1 MLLTQTLI
9 LLTTCNLASSL
20 TWEPVPAVS
29 HASGI
34 IQGVAALSPT
44 RAILAGGFNTIGNGL
59 FTLDTSSP
67 HPLNE
72 TMSVSVCKI
81 CMMTCVKFH
90 SDGMQGIAA
99 GVAMLNEPVSYS
111 TLDGGVT
118 WTPSS
123 VVAKGFNGAVSG
135 ADIELVPNDDDKL
148 TWAFVTEFNSWSN
161 GSLCTHGDVSKQCS
175 GLSMTNDMGNTYKNL
190 DWMGTDGPDTDAA
203 TASFPTKD
211 AWYVGGGLVQPESEE
226 GAQWKAILMK
236 SVDQGVTFST
246 VLNVTAPSSDPGKG
260 IGSLM
265 DVACSSADTCYVASA
280 CFDTNCGDR
289 YGAFVHKTTDGG
301 QSWKQLGF
309 FYESSMN
316 IIQLRG
322 KDEIFIGGGGV
333 GLFDSAVVWHSKDG
347 GASFTNTTLKGGPGL
362 VFDMSFT
369 QDGTGAFLTSINA
382 VSSQTTIYQMTA

>member
-1 MLLTQTLI
+1 MI
-9 LLTTCNLASSL
+9 YIVY
-20 TWEPVPAVS
+20 WV
-29 HASGI
+29 
-34 IQGVAALSPT
+34 
-44 RAILAGGFNTIGNGL
+44 
-59 FTLDTSSP
+59 
-67 HPLNE
+67 
-72 TMSVSVCKI
+72 VSVLCG
-81 CMMTCVKFH
+81 CVSWWWCVVVVMRDGAWWYCLVRCAWRMMR
-90 SDGMQGIAA
+90 
-99 GVAMLNEPVSYS
+99 
-111 TLDGGVT
+111 GG
-118 WTPSS
+118 
-123 VVAKGFNGAVSG
+123 G
-135 ADIELVPNDDDKL
+135 
-148 TWAFVTEFNSWSN
+148 
-161 GSLCTHGDVSKQCS
+161 
-175 GLSMTNDMGNTYKNL
+175 
-190 DWMGTDGPDTDAA
+190 
-203 TASFPTKD
+203 